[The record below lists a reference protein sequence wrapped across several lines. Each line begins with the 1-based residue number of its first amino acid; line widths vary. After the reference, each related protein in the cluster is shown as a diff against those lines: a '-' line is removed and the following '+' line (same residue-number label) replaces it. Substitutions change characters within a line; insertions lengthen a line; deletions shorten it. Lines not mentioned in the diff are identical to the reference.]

1 MVKNIID
8 LLQKYDGATGDLDID
23 LAIGTKEL
31 PLTYKEA
38 KRLIKIRYGG
48 KRRN

>member
-8 LLQKYDGATGDLDID
+8 LLQEYNRATGDIDID